1 VLSVCL
7 FVPQRRPWAVRTRR
21 QTLEDFPVPP
31 GSNDVDGFQTLVG
44 ITGTGTVPAFALTYR
59 LGRVRYVALIG
70 HGAMLCAKAC
80 EGQEAAEA
88 DLRAFLADLAAFVD
102 PPPR

>member
-1 VLSVCL
+1 
-7 FVPQRRPWAVRTRR
+7 
-21 QTLEDFPVPP
+21 
-31 GSNDVDGFQTLVG
+31 VDGFQTLVG

-59 LGRVRYVALIG
+59 
-70 HGAMLCAKAC
+70 AC